1 MSTNNEQ
8 ELIALLRNTA
18 TQDAGYR
25 FLVRDYGKRLYW
37 QIRKI
42 VLDHEDADDVL
53 QNVFVKI
60 FKGFH
65 NFKADSKLS
74 TWLFRI
80 AYNESMTFLSN
91 KARTLK
97 VSSQELQDFLV
108 NSLEADV
115 YFTGDEI
122 QLELQKALATLPDR
136 QKEIFNMRYYDD
148 LKFQDIAKILDLTE
162 GAVKSSYHIAA
173 KKIEAFIKRE

>member
-25 FLVRDYGKRLYW
+25 LLVRDYGKRLYW

-91 KARTLK
+91 KAKTLK
-97 VSSQELQDFLV
+97 ISSQELQDFLV

>member
-1 MSTNNEQ
+1 MSTSSEEQ
-8 ELIALLRNTA
+8 LIALLKDTA

-25 FLVRDYGKRLYW
+25 LLVRTYSKQLYW
-37 QIRKI
+37 QIRKMVI
-42 VLDHEDADDVL
+42 DHEDTDDVL
-53 QNVFVKI
+53 QNVFVKV

-80 AYNESMTFLSN
+80 AYNESLTFLTK
-91 KARTLK
+91 KAKHAK
-97 VSSQELQDFLV
+97 VSNQELQEHLV

-115 YFTGDEI
+115 YFNGDEI
-122 QLELQKALATLPDR
+122 QLTLQKALAKLPDR

-148 LKFQDIAKILDLTE
+148 LMFQDIAAILGLTE

-173 KKIEAFIKRE
+173 KKVEEFVKNV

>member
-25 FLVRDYGKRLYW
+25 LLVRDYGKRLYW

-65 NFKADSKLS
+65 NFKEDSKLS

-91 KARTLK
+91 KAKTLK
-97 VSSQELQDFLV
+97 ISSQELQDFLV

>member
-1 MSTNNEQ
+1 MSMSTEQ
-8 ELIALLRNTA
+8 ELILLLRNAA

-25 FLVRDYGKRLYW
+25 MLVRDYSKQLYW

-42 VLDHEDADDVL
+42 VLNHDDAHDVL

-65 NFKADSKLS
+65 NFKAESKLS

-80 AYNESMTFLSN
+80 AYNESMTFLTN
-91 KARTLK
+91 KAKTLK
-97 VSSQELQDFLV
+97 VSSQELQDYLI

-115 YFTGDEI
+115 YFAGDQI
-122 QLELQKALATLPDR
+122 QLELQKALAALPDR

-148 LKFQDIAKILDLTE
+148 LKFQDIASILGLSE
-162 GAVKSSYHIAA
+162 GAVKSSHHIAA
-173 KKIEAFIKRE
+173 KKIEAFVRK

>member
-1 MSTNNEQ
+1 MSMSTEQ
-8 ELIALLRNTA
+8 ELILLLRNAA

-25 FLVRDYGKRLYW
+25 MLVRDYSKQLYW

-42 VLDHEDADDVL
+42 VLNHDDAHDVL

-80 AYNESMTFLSN
+80 AYNESMTFLTN
-91 KARTLK
+91 KAKTLK
-97 VSSQELQDFLV
+97 VSSQELQDYLI

-115 YFTGDEI
+115 YFAGDQI
-122 QLELQKALATLPDR
+122 QLELQKALAALPDR

-148 LKFQDIAKILDLTE
+148 LKFQDIASILGLSE

-173 KKIEAFIKRE
+173 KKIVAFVRK

>member
-1 MSTNNEQ
+1 MSNEQ
-8 ELIALLRNTA
+8 ELIALLRNA
-18 TQDAGYR
+18 TTQEAGYR
-25 FLVRDYGKRLYW
+25 MLVRDYGKQLYW
-37 QIRKI
+37 QIRKM
-42 VLDHEDADDVL
+42 VLDHDDAHDVL

-80 AYNESMTFLSN
+80 AYNESITFLTI
-91 KARTLK
+91 KAKTLK
-97 VSSQELQDFLV
+97 VSSQELQYHLV

-115 YFTGDEI
+115 YFTGDQI
-122 QLELQKALATLPDR
+122 QLELQKALATLPER
-136 QKEIFNMRYYDD
+136 QKEIFNMRYYDG
-148 LKFQDIAKILDLTE
+148 LKFQDIASILNLSE

-173 KKIEAFIKRE
+173 KKIEAFVIK

>member
-1 MSTNNEQ
+1 MSTSSEQ

-25 FLVRDYGKRLYW
+25 LLVRDYGKRLYW

-53 QNVFVKI
+53 QNVFLKV

-65 NFKADSKLS
+65 NFKANSKLS

-80 AYNESMTFLSN
+80 AYNESVTFLNN
-91 KARTLK
+91 KAKTLK

-115 YFTGDEI
+115 YFTSDEI
-122 QLELQKALATLPDR
+122 QLALQKALATLPDR

-148 LKFQDIAKILDLTE
+148 FKFQDIASILELTE